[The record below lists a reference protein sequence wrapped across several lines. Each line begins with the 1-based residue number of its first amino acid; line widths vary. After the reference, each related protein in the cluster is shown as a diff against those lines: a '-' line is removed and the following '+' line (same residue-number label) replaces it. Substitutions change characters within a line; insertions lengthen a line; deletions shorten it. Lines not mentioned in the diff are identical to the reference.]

1 MDLYTVVDVI
11 TKGLTINLV
20 VSIGIYGYFFLHQYP
35 IHKGMGDYMLACL
48 VFDICSYVCG
58 KYLGYNHFLIPLFG
72 LAEFVLLIRV
82 FLTIQKKKQVHYSSF
97 LWVYI
102 LLVVLELFLLIF
114 KTTFLPIPSRS
125 LGYAFLLWILKKY
138 ILTATYV
145 EIEKFR
151 GLLFFILFYASFSCV
166 YYLLLT
172 FSVYWN
178 NDLKFTLW
186 LLHSL
191 VLHVLY
197 ATVTCYQ
204 INRGKIL

>member
-20 VSIGIYGYFFLHQYP
+20 VSIGVYGYFFLHQYP
-35 IHKGMGDYMLACL
+35 VNKELGNYVLTCL
-48 VFDICSYVCG
+48 VFDVLNYLCG
-58 KYLGYNHFLIPLFG
+58 RYLGYNHFLIPLFG
-72 LAEFVLLIRV
+72 LAEFILLTRV
-82 FLTIQKKKQVHYSSF
+82 FLTKQKKKEVYYSFF
-97 LWVYI
+97 LGIYL
-102 LLVVLELFLLIF
+102 LLVVLELFLLFF

-125 LGYAFLLWILKKY
+125 LGYAFLLLIVKRYSLS
-138 ILTATYV
+138 ATYQ
-145 EIEKFR
+145 ELEKFR
-151 GLLFFILFYASFSCV
+151 GLLFFVLFYASFSCM

-178 NDLKFTLW
+178 NNLKFTLW

-197 ATVTCYQ
+197 ATVTFYQ
-204 INRGKIL
+204 ISRGKIP